1 MCSFVV
7 QFYHIVMLRTMIDFQ
22 QYFLLNGKLHS
33 RESLLT
39 SILAFHEEKVLC
51 MLLNKGAQLNEI
63 SNLFSP

>member
-1 MCSFVV
+1 
-7 QFYHIVMLRTMIDFQ
+7 MIDFQ
-22 QYFLLNGKLHS
+22 QFFLLTGKLHS

-51 MLLNKGAQLNEI
+51 MLLNKGAQLKEI